1 MSSSAEV
8 QAAELHSVIERFN
21 ALSECA
27 IRAVGAGDEIALA
40 AALDARDLLT
50 KRAGTLS
57 AALSAAQRAAPDLA
71 TRKLIDT
78 LLHPAQRSAQTAASL
93 NADLT
98 ARAQSARDDI
108 RAQLDRLT
116 HDDAARAAYSSA
128 AFRGDDQHFD
138 IIR

>member
-50 KRAGTLS
+50 KRVGTLS
-57 AALSAAQRAAPDLA
+57 AALSAVRRAAPDLE
-71 TRKLIDT
+71 TRKVIDA
-78 LLHPAQRSAQTAASL
+78 LLHPAQCSAHTAASL
-93 NADLT
+93 NAHLT
-98 ARAQSARDDI
+98 ARAKSARDDI

>member
-1 MSSSAEV
+1 MSSNTEV
-8 QAAELHSVIERFN
+8 QASELHSVIERFN

-57 AALSAAQRAAPDLA
+57 AALSAAQRAAPDPS
-71 TRKLIDT
+71 TRKAIDA
-78 LLHPAQRSAQTAASL
+78 LLHPAQRSARTAASL

-138 IIR
+138 IKR